1 MNISSRKT
9 RLNAG
14 HSRFVV
20 EEVMR
25 QVVADVAEEATT
37 EDCSRNI
44 PIPVKH
50 KVCKSVKWDRKY
62 NEESRWHDQAELIH
76 W

>member
-1 MNISSRKT
+1 
-9 RLNAG
+9 
-14 HSRFVV
+14 
-20 EEVMR
+20 MR
-25 QVVADVAEEATT
+25 QVVADVAEDATA

-44 PIPVKH
+44 PVPIEYEVR
-50 KVCKSVKWDRKY
+50 KSEKGDCKY

>member
-1 MNISSRKT
+1 
-9 RLNAG
+9 
-14 HSRFVV
+14 
-20 EEVMR
+20 MR
-25 QVVADVAEEATT
+25 QVVADVTEDATT

-44 PIPVKH
+44 PIPVEH
-50 KVCKSVKWDRKY
+50 GVRKSVKGDRKD